1 MGAGSPPGEKSS
13 QQTAQGAAQ
22 AQENPP
28 QNEIPAPVLGAI
40 ASYQGRTVE
49 SIDFPD
55 IPKSEWPRLQE
66 LIAQKVG
73 EPLDRERIRE
83 SIRALHDTGR
93 FGDLRVEA
101 ESTVSGNVA
110 LHFVTS
116 TNYFIGEITVE
127 GTPAHPAANQV
138 ESATKLQLGELY
150 TREKISRAVQK
161 IYQLMQENG
170 YYQSTIN
177 EAEVKHPETQQ
188 IDIVFRRSEEHTSEL
203 QSRSDLVCR
212 LLLEKKKIKTT

>member
-13 QQTAQGAAQ
+13 QQTAQDAAQ
-22 AQENPP
+22 TQENPP

-55 IPKSEWPRLQE
+55 IPKSEWPRLQA
-66 LIAQKVG
+66 LIAQKVR

-116 TNYFIGEITVE
+116 TNYFIAEITVE
-127 GTPAHPAANQV
+127 GTPA
-138 ESATKLQLGELY
+138 
-150 TREKISRAVQK
+150 
-161 IYQLMQENG
+161 
-170 YYQSTIN
+170 
-177 EAEVKHPETQQ
+177 
-188 IDIVFRRSEEHTSEL
+188 RSEERRVGKECR
-203 QSRSDLVCR
+203 SRWS
-212 LLLEKKKIKTT
+212 TYH